1 MALGCAAWLPPPPP
15 LQLRWSACAEPVE
28 AGRPEPCEGAF
39 QCGIRHVSPDVLS
52 APEPQRGR
60 VWKGFALPGAFYHFL
75 WRRPEHSRGHGGT
88 AEVWNWWSRVE
99 WEGGGESGVP
109 RAPARRR
116 AGRPQHRS
124 GGNRGSPRPC
134 PAARRATPTPVGG
147 WGNRGSPS
155 PSPKAGL
162 EGLHSLKR
170 SRRAGGQTA
179 RNSWGKMPSPSA
191 SRRALSGSSGARPSS
206 ISASSRAGSPA
217 RAARST

>member
-116 AGRPQHRS
+116 AGRPQHRL
-124 GGNRGSPRPC
+124 GDGETGVPHPPPRRQGWKGYTLSNAPAGQGVRLRAIPGVKC
-134 PAARRATPTPVGG
+134 PAHRPAAGR
-147 WGNRGSPS
+147 SPG
-155 PSPKAGL
+155 PAGP
-162 EGLHSLKR
+162 G
-170 SRRAGGQTA
+170 
-179 RNSWGKMPSPSA
+179 
-191 SRRALSGSSGARPSS
+191 
-206 ISASSRAGSPA
+206 PA
-217 RAARST
+217 RSPPAAALAAPLALPGPRRLTAPPGGAG